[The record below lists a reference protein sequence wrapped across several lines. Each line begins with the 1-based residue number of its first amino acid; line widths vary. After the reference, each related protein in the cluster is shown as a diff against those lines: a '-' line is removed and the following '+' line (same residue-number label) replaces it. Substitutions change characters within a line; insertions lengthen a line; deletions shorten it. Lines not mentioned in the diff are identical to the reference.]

1 VIDPTTDIVYF
12 FSKTYIPNFR
22 VAGDTGIPNGVYY
35 FHGVNIN
42 TLADA
47 FPPLLI
53 DGTNADNAPAKYFN
67 GGVILQRPSLTQ
79 IGSVVYGAFGAHCD
93 DFNYTGLIVGIDIN
107 QQKVITEFAV
117 ESGPLVAQTNS
128 LLEGGGGG
136 QGGIWMGGM
145 GLASDGE
152 RLFFVSAN
160 GDVSPVF
167 LLLLPSPV
175 VKYGLRSTPRGRD
188 LRDEEQSI

>member
-1 VIDPTTDIVYF
+1 MY
-12 FSKTYIPNFR
+12 
-22 VAGDTGIPNGVYY
+22 
-35 FHGVNIN
+35 
-42 TLADA
+42 
-47 FPPLLI
+47 
-53 DGTNADNAPAKYFN
+53 
-67 GGVILQRPSLTQ
+67 GG
-79 IGSVVYGAFGAHCD
+79 FGAHCD
-93 DFNYTGLIVGIDIN
+93 DFNYTGLIVGVDIN

-160 GDVSPVF
+160 GDVSPCSTLASLV
-167 LLLLPSPV
+167 PS
-175 VKYGLRSTPRGRD
+175 
-188 LRDEEQSI
+188 